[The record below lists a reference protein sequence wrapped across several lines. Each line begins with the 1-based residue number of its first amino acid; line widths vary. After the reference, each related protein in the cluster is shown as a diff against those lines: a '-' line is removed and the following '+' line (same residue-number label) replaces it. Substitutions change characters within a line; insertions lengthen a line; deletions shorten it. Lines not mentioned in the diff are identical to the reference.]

1 MSKQAT
7 LEFDGKKYEFPVT
20 VGTEGE
26 IGIEIKKLRGEAGLI
41 TLDPGYKNTGSC
53 ESAITFFRRGT
64 GNSSLQ
70 RVCYRRSRR
79 KSRFSGSSLSFDFWG
94 TSE

>member
-41 TLDPGYKNTGSC
+41 TLDG
-53 ESAITFFRRGT
+53 ALQ
-64 GNSSLQ
+64 LQ
-70 RVCYRRSRR
+70 RLWHIDNQHARNLLVLT
-79 KSRFSGSSLSFDFWG
+79 GLHQ
-94 TSE
+94 